1 MSGLASLSL
10 SHANLYSLH
19 AQRPSVRPPPLD
31 EEPPD
36 EDDDEAQP
44 DERGDGGD
52 AAAHHRRRHG
62 VVLLDQRGRR
72 RGRAAEVGAAR
83 RVGGAAASVVLPV
96 LGDEDDAAARDG
108 GRVAQARLRVAV
120 RWPTADEERD
130 SPGLRRR
137 REAGGAG
144 RCLVHCA
151 GGMNRSGVLAVA
163 YAMESRR
170 WPLLDAVAHCAG
182 ARGPILWNAGFQQEL
197 VDFAREN
204 DLLVERQQQRRHEE
218 QEEKEEMITR

>member
-1 MSGLASLSL
+1 M
-10 SHANLYSLH
+10 
-19 AQRPSVRPPPLD
+19 
-31 EEPPD
+31 
-36 EDDDEAQP
+36 
-44 DERGDGGD
+44 
-52 AAAHHRRRHG
+52 
-62 VVLLDQRGRR
+62 RGRR
-72 RGRAAEVGAAR
+72 R
-83 RVGGAAASVVLPV
+83 L
-96 LGDEDDAAARDG
+96 
-108 GRVAQARLRVAV
+108 
-120 RWPTADEERD
+120 ER
-130 SPGLRRR
+130 G
-137 REAGGAG
+137 
-144 RCLVHCA
+144 LVHCA